1 MSGVMTGD
9 IICKA
14 VFEIIVVAVL
24 IKEWIRLFGG
34 AKASTEAYIYD
45 LQPLKRQ
52 IINVILCSIVFL
64 AWFYGNMMIKSGG
77 ISVVDAAFGCVLM
90 GELIG
95 VIILGSLKREQEY
108 TEGYSEETQDV
119 SESWDD
125 MEGYRHGASA
135 IDAVKDEEP
144 DKNDNSDEAYD
155 EEEKTDQQSYEED
168 IPDSE
173 NDDEGSDSEAQ
184 EEEMNFEEDAQEE
197 VQDLPEKSRKIRR
210 LTDISEFEKI
220 EKEMEEKTEKEN
232 KTEETEE
239 QKHAENMNETEF
251 EEISDWSEE

>member
-14 VFEIIVVAVL
+14 VFEIIVAAVL
-24 IKEWIRLFGG
+24 IKEWMRLFGG
-34 AKASTEAYIYD
+34 AKVSSEAYIYD

-52 IINVILCSIVFL
+52 IINVIVCSVVFL

-95 VIILGSLKREQEY
+95 VIILGSLKKEQDGSEDGSGE
-108 TEGYSEETQDV
+108 TQETAESWEDMKEFRRGASNVSDKEAFDEVIPVSEE
-119 SESWDD
+119 E
-125 MEGYRHGASA
+125 
-135 IDAVKDEEP
+135 DEP
-144 DKNDNSDEAYD
+144 
-155 EEEKTDQQSYEED
+155 
-168 IPDSE
+168 
-173 NDDEGSDSEAQ
+173 SDSEEI
-184 EEEMNFEEDAQEE
+184 EEGINIGEDVQEE
-197 VQDLPEKSRKIRR
+197 VPDLPEKSRKIRR

>member
-14 VFEIIVVAVL
+14 VFEIIVAAVL
-24 IKEWIRLFGG
+24 IKEWMRLFGG
-34 AKASTEAYIYD
+34 AKVSSEAYIYD

-52 IINVILCSIVFL
+52 IINVTVCSVVFL

-95 VIILGSLKREQEY
+95 VIILGSLKKEQD
-108 TEGYSEETQDV
+108 GSEEGSGETQETAESWEDMKEFRRGASNVSDKEAFDEVIPV
-119 SESWDD
+119 SE
-125 MEGYRHGASA
+125 
-135 IDAVKDEEP
+135 
-144 DKNDNSDEAYD
+144 
-155 EEEKTDQQSYEED
+155 EED
-168 IPDSE
+168 EP
-173 NDDEGSDSEAQ
+173 SDSEEI
-184 EEEMNFEEDAQEE
+184 EEGINIGEDVQEE
-197 VQDLPEKSRKIRR
+197 VPDLPEKSRKIRR

>member
-14 VFEIIVVAVL
+14 VFEIIVAAVL
-24 IKEWIRLFGG
+24 IKEWMRLFGG
-34 AKASTEAYIYD
+34 AKVSSEAYIYD

-52 IINVILCSIVFL
+52 IINVIVCSVVFL

-95 VIILGSLKREQEY
+95 VIILGSLKKEQD
-108 TEGYSEETQDV
+108 GSEEGSGETQETAESWEDMKEFRRGASNVSDKEAFDEVIPV
-119 SESWDD
+119 SE
-125 MEGYRHGASA
+125 
-135 IDAVKDEEP
+135 
-144 DKNDNSDEAYD
+144 
-155 EEEKTDQQSYEED
+155 EED
-168 IPDSE
+168 EP
-173 NDDEGSDSEAQ
+173 SDSE
-184 EEEMNFEEDAQEE
+184 EIEEDVQEE
-197 VQDLPEKSRKIRR
+197 VPDLTEKSRKIRR

>member
-34 AKASTEAYIYD
+34 AKVSSEAYIYD

-52 IINVILCSIVFL
+52 IINVIVCSVVFL

-95 VIILGSLKREQEY
+95 VIILGSLKKEQDD
-108 TEGYSEETQDV
+108 TEECSGETQEV

-125 MEGYRHGASA
+125 MKEFRRGAS
-135 IDAVKDEEP
+135 DKETFDEV
-144 DKNDNSDEAYD
+144 
-155 EEEKTDQQSYEED
+155 

-173 NDDEGSDSEAQ
+173 NEDEQSDSEEKEEVINVEEAVQQ
-184 EEEMNFEEDAQEE
+184 EEMP
-197 VQDLPEKSRKIRR
+197 DLPEKSRRIRR
-210 LTDISEFEKI
+210 LTDISEFENI
-220 EKEMEEKTEKEN
+220 EKEMEKEPEKEN
-232 KTEETEE
+232 KTAETEE
-239 QKHAENMNETEF
+239 QKHVENMNETEF

>member
-14 VFEIIVVAVL
+14 VFEIIVAAVL
-24 IKEWIRLFGG
+24 IKEWMRLFGG
-34 AKASTEAYIYD
+34 AKVSSEAYIYD

-52 IINVILCSIVFL
+52 IINVIVCSVVFL

-95 VIILGSLKREQEY
+95 VIILGSLKKEQD
-108 TEGYSEETQDV
+108 GSEEGSGETQETAESWEDMKEFRRGASNVSDKEAFDEVIPV
-119 SESWDD
+119 SE
-125 MEGYRHGASA
+125 
-135 IDAVKDEEP
+135 
-144 DKNDNSDEAYD
+144 
-155 EEEKTDQQSYEED
+155 EED
-168 IPDSE
+168 EP
-173 NDDEGSDSEAQ
+173 SDSEEI
-184 EEEMNFEEDAQEE
+184 EEGINIGEDVQEE
-197 VQDLPEKSRKIRR
+197 VPDLPEKSRKIRR

-220 EKEMEEKTEKEN
+220 EKEMEEEPEKED
-232 KTEETEE
+232 KAAETEE
-239 QKHAENMNETEF
+239 QKHEENMNETEF

>member
-14 VFEIIVVAVL
+14 VFEIIVAAVL
-24 IKEWIRLFGG
+24 IKEWMRLFGG
-34 AKASTEAYIYD
+34 AKVSSEAYIYD

-52 IINVILCSIVFL
+52 IINVIVCSVVFL

-77 ISVVDAAFGCVLM
+77 ISVVDAAFGCVLI

-95 VIILGSLKREQEY
+95 VIILGSLKKEQD
-108 TEGYSEETQDV
+108 GSEEGSGETQETAESWEDMKEFRRGASNVSDKEAFDEVIPV
-119 SESWDD
+119 SEK
-125 MEGYRHGASA
+125 E
-135 IDAVKDEEP
+135 DEP
-144 DKNDNSDEAYD
+144 
-155 EEEKTDQQSYEED
+155 
-168 IPDSE
+168 
-173 NDDEGSDSEAQ
+173 SDSE
-184 EEEMNFEEDAQEE
+184 EIEEDVQEE
-197 VQDLPEKSRKIRR
+197 VPDLPEKSRKIRR

>member
-14 VFEIIVVAVL
+14 VFEIIVAAVL
-24 IKEWIRLFGG
+24 IKEWMRLFGG
-34 AKASTEAYIYD
+34 AKVSSEAYIYD

-52 IINVILCSIVFL
+52 IINVIVCSVVFL

-95 VIILGSLKREQEY
+95 VIILGSLKKEQD
-108 TEGYSEETQDV
+108 GSEEGFGETQEAAESWEDMKEFRRGASNVSDKEAFDEVIPV
-119 SESWDD
+119 SE
-125 MEGYRHGASA
+125 
-135 IDAVKDEEP
+135 
-144 DKNDNSDEAYD
+144 
-155 EEEKTDQQSYEED
+155 EED
-168 IPDSE
+168 EP
-173 NDDEGSDSEAQ
+173 SDSEEI
-184 EEEMNFEEDAQEE
+184 EEGINIGEDVQEE
-197 VQDLPEKSRKIRR
+197 VPDLPEKSRKIRR

>member
-14 VFEIIVVAVL
+14 VFEIIVAAVL
-24 IKEWIRLFGG
+24 IKEWMRLFGG
-34 AKASTEAYIYD
+34 AKVSSEAYIYD

-52 IINVILCSIVFL
+52 IINVIVCSVVFL

-95 VIILGSLKREQEY
+95 VIILGSLKKEQD
-108 TEGYSEETQDV
+108 GSEEGSGETQETAESWEDMKEFRRGASNVSDKEVFDEVIPV
-119 SESWDD
+119 SE
-125 MEGYRHGASA
+125 
-135 IDAVKDEEP
+135 
-144 DKNDNSDEAYD
+144 
-155 EEEKTDQQSYEED
+155 EED
-168 IPDSE
+168 EP
-173 NDDEGSDSEAQ
+173 SDSEEI
-184 EEEMNFEEDAQEE
+184 EEGINIEEDVQEE
-197 VQDLPEKSRKIRR
+197 VPDLPEKSRKIRR

>member
-14 VFEIIVVAVL
+14 VFEIIVAAVL
-24 IKEWIRLFGG
+24 IKEWMRLFGG
-34 AKASTEAYIYD
+34 AKVSSEAYIYD

-52 IINVILCSIVFL
+52 IINVIVCSVVFL

-95 VIILGSLKREQEY
+95 VIILGSLKKEQD
-108 TEGYSEETQDV
+108 GSEEGSGETQETAESWEDMKEFRRGASNVLDKEAFDEVIPV
-119 SESWDD
+119 SE
-125 MEGYRHGASA
+125 
-135 IDAVKDEEP
+135 
-144 DKNDNSDEAYD
+144 
-155 EEEKTDQQSYEED
+155 EED
-168 IPDSE
+168 EP
-173 NDDEGSDSEAQ
+173 SDSEEI
-184 EEEMNFEEDAQEE
+184 EEGINIEEDVQEE
-197 VQDLPEKSRKIRR
+197 VPDLPEKSRKIRR

>member
-14 VFEIIVVAVL
+14 VFEIIVAAVL
-24 IKEWIRLFGG
+24 IKEWMRLFGG
-34 AKASTEAYIYD
+34 AKVSSEAYIYD

-52 IINVILCSIVFL
+52 IINVIVCSVVFL

-95 VIILGSLKREQEY
+95 VIILGSLKKEQD
-108 TEGYSEETQDV
+108 GSEEGFGETQEAAESWEDMKEFRRGASNVSDKEAFDEVIPV
-119 SESWDD
+119 SE
-125 MEGYRHGASA
+125 
-135 IDAVKDEEP
+135 
-144 DKNDNSDEAYD
+144 
-155 EEEKTDQQSYEED
+155 EED
-168 IPDSE
+168 EP
-173 NDDEGSDSEAQ
+173 SDSEEI
-184 EEEMNFEEDAQEE
+184 EEGINIEEDVQEE
-197 VQDLPEKSRKIRR
+197 VPDLPEKSRKIRR

>member
-14 VFEIIVVAVL
+14 VFEIIVAAVL
-24 IKEWIRLFGG
+24 IKEWMRLFGG
-34 AKASTEAYIYD
+34 AKVSSEAYIYD

-52 IINVILCSIVFL
+52 IINVIVCSVVFL

-95 VIILGSLKREQEY
+95 VIILGSLKKEQD
-108 TEGYSEETQDV
+108 GSEEGSGETQETAESWEDMKEFRRGASNVSDKEAFDEVIPV
-119 SESWDD
+119 SEK
-125 MEGYRHGASA
+125 E
-135 IDAVKDEEP
+135 DEP
-144 DKNDNSDEAYD
+144 
-155 EEEKTDQQSYEED
+155 
-168 IPDSE
+168 
-173 NDDEGSDSEAQ
+173 SDSEEI
-184 EEEMNFEEDAQEE
+184 EEGINIGEDVQEE
-197 VQDLPEKSRKIRR
+197 VPDLPEKSRKIRR

-232 KTEETEE
+232 KIEETEE

>member
-14 VFEIIVVAVL
+14 VFEIIVAAVL
-24 IKEWIRLFGG
+24 IKEWMRLFGG
-34 AKASTEAYIYD
+34 AKVSSEAYIYD

-52 IINVILCSIVFL
+52 IINVIVCSVVFL

-95 VIILGSLKREQEY
+95 VIILGSLKKEQD
-108 TEGYSEETQDV
+108 GSEEGSGETQETAESWEDMKEFRRGASNVSDKEAFDEVIPV
-119 SESWDD
+119 SEK
-125 MEGYRHGASA
+125 E
-135 IDAVKDEEP
+135 DEP
-144 DKNDNSDEAYD
+144 
-155 EEEKTDQQSYEED
+155 
-168 IPDSE
+168 
-173 NDDEGSDSEAQ
+173 SDSEEI
-184 EEEMNFEEDAQEE
+184 EEAINIGEDVKEE
-197 VQDLPEKSRKIRR
+197 VPDLPEKSRKIRR

-232 KTEETEE
+232 NTEETEE

>member
-14 VFEIIVVAVL
+14 VFEIIVAAVI
-24 IKEWIRLFGG
+24 IKEWMRLFGG
-34 AKASTEAYIYD
+34 AKVSSEAYIYD

-52 IINVILCSIVFL
+52 IINVIVCSVVFL

-95 VIILGSLKREQEY
+95 VIILGSLKKEQD
-108 TEGYSEETQDV
+108 GSEEGFGETQEAAESWEDMKEFRRGASNVSDKEAFDEVIPV
-119 SESWDD
+119 SE
-125 MEGYRHGASA
+125 EG
-135 IDAVKDEEP
+135 DEL
-144 DKNDNSDEAYD
+144 SDRED
-155 EEEKTDQQSYEED
+155 REEIEES
-168 IPDSE
+168 INIE
-173 NDDEGSDSEAQ
+173 EGV
-184 EEEMNFEEDAQEE
+184 QEE
-197 VQDLPEKSRKIRR
+197 VPDLPEKSRKIRR

-220 EKEMEEKTEKEN
+220 EKEMEEEPEKED
-232 KTEETEE
+232 KAAETEE
-239 QKHAENMNETEF
+239 QKHEENMNETEF

>member
-52 IINVILCSIVFL
+52 IINVIVCSVVFL

-95 VIILGSLKREQEY
+95 VIILGSLKKEQD
-108 TEGYSEETQDV
+108 GSEEGSGETQETAESWEDMKEFRRGASNVSDKEAFDEVIPV
-119 SESWDD
+119 SE
-125 MEGYRHGASA
+125 
-135 IDAVKDEEP
+135 
-144 DKNDNSDEAYD
+144 
-155 EEEKTDQQSYEED
+155 EED
-168 IPDSE
+168 EP
-173 NDDEGSDSEAQ
+173 SDG
-184 EEEMNFEEDAQEE
+184 EEIEEDVQEE
-197 VQDLPEKSRKIRR
+197 VPDLPEKSRKIRR

>member
-14 VFEIIVVAVL
+14 VFEIIVAAVL
-24 IKEWIRLFGG
+24 IKEWMRLFGG
-34 AKASTEAYIYD
+34 AKVSSEAYIYD

-52 IINVILCSIVFL
+52 IINVIVCSVVFL

-95 VIILGSLKREQEY
+95 VIILGSLKKEQD
-108 TEGYSEETQDV
+108 GSEEGFGETQEAAESWEDMKEFRRGASNVSDKEAFDEVIPV
-119 SESWDD
+119 SE
-125 MEGYRHGASA
+125 EG
-135 IDAVKDEEP
+135 DEL
-144 DKNDNSDEAYD
+144 SDRED
-155 EEEKTDQQSYEED
+155 REEIEES
-168 IPDSE
+168 I
-173 NDDEGSDSEAQ
+173 NI
-184 EEEMNFEEDAQEE
+184 EESVQEE
-197 VQDLPEKSRKIRR
+197 VPDLPEKSRKIRR

-220 EKEMEEKTEKEN
+220 EKEMEEEPEKED
-232 KTEETEE
+232 KAAETEE
-239 QKHAENMNETEF
+239 QKHEENMNETEF

>member
-14 VFEIIVVAVL
+14 VFEIIVAAVL
-24 IKEWIRLFGG
+24 IKEWMRLFGG
-34 AKASTEAYIYD
+34 AKVSSEAYIYD

-52 IINVILCSIVFL
+52 IINVIVCSVVFL

-95 VIILGSLKREQEY
+95 VIILGSLKKEQD
-108 TEGYSEETQDV
+108 GSEEGSGETQETA
-119 SESWDD
+119 ESWED
-125 MEGYRHGASA
+125 MKEFRRGASNVSDKEA
-135 IDAVKDEEP
+135 FDEVIP
-144 DKNDNSDEAYD
+144 VL
-155 EEEKTDQQSYEED
+155 EEE
-168 IPDSE
+168 
-173 NDDEGSDSEAQ
+173 DEPSDSE
-184 EEEMNFEEDAQEE
+184 EIEEDVQEE
-197 VQDLPEKSRKIRR
+197 VPDLPEKSRKIRR

>member
-14 VFEIIVVAVL
+14 VFEIIVAAVL
-24 IKEWIRLFGG
+24 IKEWMRLFGG
-34 AKASTEAYIYD
+34 AKVSSEAYIYD

-52 IINVILCSIVFL
+52 IINVIVCSVVFL

-77 ISVVDAAFGCVLM
+77 ISVVDAAFGCVLI

-95 VIILGSLKREQEY
+95 VIILGSLKKEQD
-108 TEGYSEETQDV
+108 GSEEGSGETQETAESWEDMKEFRRGASNVSDKEAFDEVIPV
-119 SESWDD
+119 SE
-125 MEGYRHGASA
+125 
-135 IDAVKDEEP
+135 
-144 DKNDNSDEAYD
+144 
-155 EEEKTDQQSYEED
+155 EED
-168 IPDSE
+168 EP
-173 NDDEGSDSEAQ
+173 SDSE
-184 EEEMNFEEDAQEE
+184 EIEEDVQEE
-197 VQDLPEKSRKIRR
+197 VPDLPEKSRKIRR

>member
-14 VFEIIVVAVL
+14 VFEIIVAAVL
-24 IKEWIRLFGG
+24 IKEWMRLFGG
-34 AKASTEAYIYD
+34 AKVSSEAYIYD

-52 IINVILCSIVFL
+52 IINVIVCSVVFL
-64 AWFYGNMMIKSGG
+64 SWFYGNMMIKSGG

-95 VIILGSLKREQEY
+95 VIILGSLKKEQD
-108 TEGYSEETQDV
+108 GSEEGSGETQETAESWEDMKEFRRGASNVSDKEAFDEVIPV
-119 SESWDD
+119 SE
-125 MEGYRHGASA
+125 
-135 IDAVKDEEP
+135 
-144 DKNDNSDEAYD
+144 
-155 EEEKTDQQSYEED
+155 EED
-168 IPDSE
+168 EP
-173 NDDEGSDSEAQ
+173 SDSEEI
-184 EEEMNFEEDAQEE
+184 EEGINIGEDVQEE
-197 VQDLPEKSRKIRR
+197 VPDLPEKSRKIRR

-239 QKHAENMNETEF
+239 QKHEENMNETEF

>member
-14 VFEIIVVAVL
+14 VFEIIVAAVL
-24 IKEWIRLFGG
+24 IKEWMRLFGG
-34 AKASTEAYIYD
+34 AKVSSEAYIYD

-52 IINVILCSIVFL
+52 IINVIVCSVVFL

-95 VIILGSLKREQEY
+95 VIILGSLKKEQD
-108 TEGYSEETQDV
+108 GSEEGSGETQETAESWEDMKEFRRGASNVSDKEAFDEVIPV
-119 SESWDD
+119 SE
-125 MEGYRHGASA
+125 
-135 IDAVKDEEP
+135 
-144 DKNDNSDEAYD
+144 
-155 EEEKTDQQSYEED
+155 EED
-168 IPDSE
+168 EP
-173 NDDEGSDSEAQ
+173 SDSE
-184 EEEMNFEEDAQEE
+184 EIKEDVQEE
-197 VQDLPEKSRKIRR
+197 VPDLPEKSRKIRR

>member
-14 VFEIIVVAVL
+14 VFEIIVAAVL
-24 IKEWIRLFGG
+24 IKEWMRLFGG
-34 AKASTEAYIYD
+34 AKVSSEAYIYD

-52 IINVILCSIVFL
+52 IINVIVCSVVFL

-95 VIILGSLKREQEY
+95 VIILGSLKKEQD
-108 TEGYSEETQDV
+108 GSEEGSGETQETAESWEDMKEFRRGASNVSDKEAFDEVIPV
-119 SESWDD
+119 SE
-125 MEGYRHGASA
+125 EG
-135 IDAVKDEEP
+135 DEL
-144 DKNDNSDEAYD
+144 SDRED
-155 EEEKTDQQSYEED
+155 REEIEES
-168 IPDSE
+168 INIE
-173 NDDEGSDSEAQ
+173 EGV
-184 EEEMNFEEDAQEE
+184 QEE
-197 VQDLPEKSRKIRR
+197 VPDLPEKSRKIRR

-220 EKEMEEKTEKEN
+220 EKEMEEEPEKED
-232 KTEETEE
+232 KAAETEE
-239 QKHAENMNETEF
+239 QKHEENMNETEF

>member
-14 VFEIIVVAVL
+14 VFEIIVAAVL
-24 IKEWIRLFGG
+24 IKEWMRLFGG
-34 AKASTEAYIYD
+34 AKVSSEAYIYD

-52 IINVILCSIVFL
+52 IINVIVCSVVFL

-95 VIILGSLKREQEY
+95 VIILGSLKKEQD
-108 TEGYSEETQDV
+108 GSEEGSGETQETAESWEDMKEFRRGASNVSDKEAFDEFIPV
-119 SESWDD
+119 SE
-125 MEGYRHGASA
+125 
-135 IDAVKDEEP
+135 
-144 DKNDNSDEAYD
+144 
-155 EEEKTDQQSYEED
+155 EED
-168 IPDSE
+168 EP
-173 NDDEGSDSEAQ
+173 SDSEEI
-184 EEEMNFEEDAQEE
+184 EEGINIEEDVQEE
-197 VQDLPEKSRKIRR
+197 VPDLPEKSRKIRR

>member
-14 VFEIIVVAVL
+14 VFEIIVAAVL
-24 IKEWIRLFGG
+24 IKEWMRLFGG
-34 AKASTEAYIYD
+34 AKVSSEAYIYD

-52 IINVILCSIVFL
+52 IINVIVCSVVFL

-77 ISVVDAAFGCVLM
+77 ISVVDPAFGCVLM

-95 VIILGSLKREQEY
+95 VIILGSLKKEQD
-108 TEGYSEETQDV
+108 GSEEGSGETQETAESWEDMKEFRRGASNVSDKEAFDEVIPV
-119 SESWDD
+119 SEK
-125 MEGYRHGASA
+125 E
-135 IDAVKDEEP
+135 DEP
-144 DKNDNSDEAYD
+144 
-155 EEEKTDQQSYEED
+155 
-168 IPDSE
+168 
-173 NDDEGSDSEAQ
+173 SDSE
-184 EEEMNFEEDAQEE
+184 EIKEDVQEE
-197 VQDLPEKSRKIRR
+197 VPDLPEKSRKIRR

>member
-14 VFEIIVVAVL
+14 VFEIIVAAVL
-24 IKEWIRLFGG
+24 IKEWMRLFGG
-34 AKASTEAYIYD
+34 AKVSSEAYIYD

-52 IINVILCSIVFL
+52 IINVIVCSVVFL

-95 VIILGSLKREQEY
+95 VIILGSLKKEQD
-108 TEGYSEETQDV
+108 GSEEGSGETQETAESWEDMKEFRRGASNVSDKEAFDEVIPV
-119 SESWDD
+119 SEK
-125 MEGYRHGASA
+125 E
-135 IDAVKDEEP
+135 DEP
-144 DKNDNSDEAYD
+144 
-155 EEEKTDQQSYEED
+155 
-168 IPDSE
+168 
-173 NDDEGSDSEAQ
+173 SDSEEI
-184 EEEMNFEEDAQEE
+184 EEAINIGEDVKEE
-197 VQDLPEKSRKIRR
+197 VPDLPEKSRKIRR

-220 EKEMEEKTEKEN
+220 EKEMEEKTEKED

>member
-14 VFEIIVVAVL
+14 VFEIIVAAVL
-24 IKEWIRLFGG
+24 IKEWMRLFGG
-34 AKASTEAYIYD
+34 AKVSSEAYIYD

-52 IINVILCSIVFL
+52 IINVIVCSVVFL

-95 VIILGSLKREQEY
+95 VIILGSLKKEQD
-108 TEGYSEETQDV
+108 GSEEGSGETQETAESWEDMKEFRRGASNVSDKEAFDEVIPV
-119 SESWDD
+119 SE
-125 MEGYRHGASA
+125 
-135 IDAVKDEEP
+135 
-144 DKNDNSDEAYD
+144 
-155 EEEKTDQQSYEED
+155 EED
-168 IPDSE
+168 EP
-173 NDDEGSDSEAQ
+173 SDSE
-184 EEEMNFEEDAQEE
+184 EIEEDVQEE
-197 VQDLPEKSRKIRR
+197 VPDLPEKSRKIRR

-232 KTEETEE
+232 KTEGTEE

>member
-14 VFEIIVVAVL
+14 VFEIIVAAVL
-24 IKEWIRLFGG
+24 IKEWMRLFGG
-34 AKASTEAYIYD
+34 AKASSEAYIYD

-52 IINVILCSIVFL
+52 IINVIVCSVVFL

-95 VIILGSLKREQEY
+95 VIILGSLKKEQD
-108 TEGYSEETQDV
+108 GSEEGSGETQETAESWEDMKEFRRGASNVSDKEAFDEVIPV
-119 SESWDD
+119 SE
-125 MEGYRHGASA
+125 
-135 IDAVKDEEP
+135 
-144 DKNDNSDEAYD
+144 
-155 EEEKTDQQSYEED
+155 EED
-168 IPDSE
+168 EP
-173 NDDEGSDSEAQ
+173 SDSEEI
-184 EEEMNFEEDAQEE
+184 EEAINIGEDVQEE
-197 VQDLPEKSRKIRR
+197 VPDLPEKSRKIRR

>member
-14 VFEIIVVAVL
+14 VFEIIVAAVL
-24 IKEWIRLFGG
+24 IKEWMRLFGG
-34 AKASTEAYIYD
+34 AKVSSEAYIYD

-52 IINVILCSIVFL
+52 IINVIVCSVVFL

-95 VIILGSLKREQEY
+95 VIILGSLKKEQD
-108 TEGYSEETQDV
+108 GSEEGSGETQETAESWEDMKEFRRGASNVSDKEAFDEVIPV
-119 SESWDD
+119 SEK
-125 MEGYRHGASA
+125 E
-135 IDAVKDEEP
+135 DEP
-144 DKNDNSDEAYD
+144 
-155 EEEKTDQQSYEED
+155 
-168 IPDSE
+168 
-173 NDDEGSDSEAQ
+173 SDSE
-184 EEEMNFEEDAQEE
+184 EIEEDVQEE
-197 VQDLPEKSRKIRR
+197 VPDLPEKSRKIRR

>member
-14 VFEIIVVAVL
+14 VFEIIVAAVL
-24 IKEWIRLFGG
+24 IKEWMRLFGG
-34 AKASTEAYIYD
+34 AKASSEAYIYD

-52 IINVILCSIVFL
+52 IINVIVCSVVFL

-95 VIILGSLKREQEY
+95 VIILGSLKKEQD
-108 TEGYSEETQDV
+108 GSEEGSGETQETAESWEDMKEFRRGASNVSDKEAFDEVIPV
-119 SESWDD
+119 SE
-125 MEGYRHGASA
+125 
-135 IDAVKDEEP
+135 
-144 DKNDNSDEAYD
+144 
-155 EEEKTDQQSYEED
+155 EED
-168 IPDSE
+168 EP
-173 NDDEGSDSEAQ
+173 SDSEEI
-184 EEEMNFEEDAQEE
+184 EEGINIEEDVHEE
-197 VQDLPEKSRKIRR
+197 VPDLPEKSRKIRR

>member
-14 VFEIIVVAVL
+14 VFEIIVAAVL
-24 IKEWIRLFGG
+24 IKEWMRLFGG
-34 AKASTEAYIYD
+34 AKVSSEAYIYD

-52 IINVILCSIVFL
+52 IINVIVCSVVFL

-95 VIILGSLKREQEY
+95 VIILGSLKKEQD
-108 TEGYSEETQDV
+108 GSEEGSGETQETAESWEDMKEFRRGASNVSDKEAFDEVIPV
-119 SESWDD
+119 SE
-125 MEGYRHGASA
+125 
-135 IDAVKDEEP
+135 
-144 DKNDNSDEAYD
+144 
-155 EEEKTDQQSYEED
+155 EED
-168 IPDSE
+168 EP
-173 NDDEGSDSEAQ
+173 SDSEEI
-184 EEEMNFEEDAQEE
+184 EEGINIEEDVQEE
-197 VQDLPEKSRKIRR
+197 VPDLPEKSRKIRR

-220 EKEMEEKTEKEN
+220 EKEMEEKTEKEMEEKTEKEN

>member
-14 VFEIIVVAVL
+14 VFEIIVAAVL
-24 IKEWIRLFGG
+24 IKEWMRLFGG
-34 AKASTEAYIYD
+34 AKVSSEAYIYD

-52 IINVILCSIVFL
+52 IINIIVSIVVFL

-95 VIILGSLKREQEY
+95 VIILGSLKKEQD
-108 TEGYSEETQDV
+108 GSEEGSGETQETAESWEDMKEFRRGASNVSDKEAFDDVIPV
-119 SESWDD
+119 SE
-125 MEGYRHGASA
+125 
-135 IDAVKDEEP
+135 
-144 DKNDNSDEAYD
+144 
-155 EEEKTDQQSYEED
+155 EED
-168 IPDSE
+168 EP
-173 NDDEGSDSEAQ
+173 SDSE
-184 EEEMNFEEDAQEE
+184 EIEEDVQEE
-197 VQDLPEKSRKIRR
+197 VPDLPEKSRKIRR

>member
-14 VFEIIVVAVL
+14 VFEIIVAAVL
-24 IKEWIRLFGG
+24 IKEWMRLFGG
-34 AKASTEAYIYD
+34 AKVSSEAYIYD

-52 IINVILCSIVFL
+52 IINVIVCSVVFL

-95 VIILGSLKREQEY
+95 VIILGSLKKEQD
-108 TEGYSEETQDV
+108 GSEEGSGETQETAESWEDMKEFRRGASNVSDKEAFDEVIPV
-119 SESWDD
+119 SE
-125 MEGYRHGASA
+125 
-135 IDAVKDEEP
+135 
-144 DKNDNSDEAYD
+144 
-155 EEEKTDQQSYEED
+155 EED
-168 IPDSE
+168 EP
-173 NDDEGSDSEAQ
+173 SDSE
-184 EEEMNFEEDAQEE
+184 EIEEDVQEE
-197 VQDLPEKSRKIRR
+197 VPDLPEKSRKIRR

-220 EKEMEEKTEKEN
+220 EKEN
-232 KTEETEE
+232 KIEETEE

>member
-14 VFEIIVVAVL
+14 VFEIIVAAVL
-24 IKEWIRLFGG
+24 IKEWMRLFGG
-34 AKASTEAYIYD
+34 AKASSEAYIYD

-52 IINVILCSIVFL
+52 IINVIVCSVVFL

-95 VIILGSLKREQEY
+95 VIILGSLKKEQD
-108 TEGYSEETQDV
+108 GSEEGSGETQETAESWEDMKEFRRGASNVSDKEAFDEVIPV
-119 SESWDD
+119 SE
-125 MEGYRHGASA
+125 EG
-135 IDAVKDEEP
+135 DEL
-144 DKNDNSDEAYD
+144 SDRED
-155 EEEKTDQQSYEED
+155 REEIEES
-168 IPDSE
+168 INIE
-173 NDDEGSDSEAQ
+173 EGV
-184 EEEMNFEEDAQEE
+184 QEE
-197 VQDLPEKSRKIRR
+197 VPDLPEKSRKIRR

-220 EKEMEEKTEKEN
+220 EKEMEEEPEKED
-232 KTEETEE
+232 KAAETEE
-239 QKHAENMNETEF
+239 QKHEENMNETEF

>member
-14 VFEIIVVAVL
+14 VFEIIVAAVL
-24 IKEWIRLFGG
+24 IKEWMRLFGG
-34 AKASTEAYIYD
+34 AKVSSEAYIYD

-52 IINVILCSIVFL
+52 IINVIVCSVVFL

-95 VIILGSLKREQEY
+95 VIILGSLKKEQD
-108 TEGYSEETQDV
+108 GSEEGSGETQETAESWEDMKEFRRGASNVSDKEAFDEVIPV
-119 SESWDD
+119 SE
-125 MEGYRHGASA
+125 
-135 IDAVKDEEP
+135 
-144 DKNDNSDEAYD
+144 
-155 EEEKTDQQSYEED
+155 EED
-168 IPDSE
+168 EP
-173 NDDEGSDSEAQ
+173 SDSEEI
-184 EEEMNFEEDAQEE
+184 EEAINIGEDVKEE
-197 VQDLPEKSRKIRR
+197 VPDLPEKSRKIRR

>member
-14 VFEIIVVAVL
+14 VFEIIVAAVL
-24 IKEWIRLFGG
+24 IKEWMRLFGG
-34 AKASTEAYIYD
+34 AKVSSEAYIYD

-52 IINVILCSIVFL
+52 IINVIVCSVVFL

-95 VIILGSLKREQEY
+95 VIILGSLKKEQD
-108 TEGYSEETQDV
+108 GSEEGSGETQETAESWEDMKEFRRGASNVSDKEAFDEVIPV
-119 SESWDD
+119 SE
-125 MEGYRHGASA
+125 
-135 IDAVKDEEP
+135 
-144 DKNDNSDEAYD
+144 
-155 EEEKTDQQSYEED
+155 EED
-168 IPDSE
+168 EP
-173 NDDEGSDSEAQ
+173 SDSEEI
-184 EEEMNFEEDAQEE
+184 EEGINIGEDVQEE
-197 VQDLPEKSRKIRR
+197 VPDLPEKSRKIRR

-251 EEISDWSEE
+251 KEISDWSEE

>member
-14 VFEIIVVAVL
+14 VFEIIVAAVL
-24 IKEWIRLFGG
+24 IKEWMRLFGG
-34 AKASTEAYIYD
+34 AKVSSEAYIYD

-52 IINVILCSIVFL
+52 IINVIVCSVVFL

-95 VIILGSLKREQEY
+95 VIILGSLKKEQD
-108 TEGYSEETQDV
+108 GSEEGSGETQETAESWEDMKEFRRGASNVSDKEAFDEVIPV
-119 SESWDD
+119 SE
-125 MEGYRHGASA
+125 
-135 IDAVKDEEP
+135 
-144 DKNDNSDEAYD
+144 
-155 EEEKTDQQSYEED
+155 EED
-168 IPDSE
+168 EP
-173 NDDEGSDSEAQ
+173 SDSEDI
-184 EEEMNFEEDAQEE
+184 EEDVQE
-197 VQDLPEKSRKIRR
+197 VVTDLPEKSRKIRR

>member
-14 VFEIIVVAVL
+14 VFEIIVAAVL
-24 IKEWIRLFGG
+24 IKEWMRLFGG
-34 AKASTEAYIYD
+34 AKVSSEAYIYD

-52 IINVILCSIVFL
+52 IINVIVCSVVFL

-95 VIILGSLKREQEY
+95 VIILGSLKKEQD
-108 TEGYSEETQDV
+108 GSEEGSGETQETAESWEDMKEFRRGASNVSDKEAFDEVIPV
-119 SESWDD
+119 SEK
-125 MEGYRHGASA
+125 E
-135 IDAVKDEEP
+135 DEP
-144 DKNDNSDEAYD
+144 
-155 EEEKTDQQSYEED
+155 
-168 IPDSE
+168 
-173 NDDEGSDSEAQ
+173 SDSEEI
-184 EEEMNFEEDAQEE
+184 EEGINIEEDVQEE
-197 VQDLPEKSRKIRR
+197 VPDLPEKSRKIRR

>member
-14 VFEIIVVAVL
+14 VFEIIVAAVL
-24 IKEWIRLFGG
+24 IKEWMRLFGG
-34 AKASTEAYIYD
+34 AKVSSEAYIYD

-52 IINVILCSIVFL
+52 IINVIVCSVVFL

-90 GELIG
+90 GELIS
-95 VIILGSLKREQEY
+95 VIILGSLKKEQD
-108 TEGYSEETQDV
+108 GSEEGSGETQETAESWEDMKEFRRGASNVSDKEAFDEVIPV
-119 SESWDD
+119 SE
-125 MEGYRHGASA
+125 
-135 IDAVKDEEP
+135 
-144 DKNDNSDEAYD
+144 
-155 EEEKTDQQSYEED
+155 EED
-168 IPDSE
+168 EP
-173 NDDEGSDSEAQ
+173 SDSE
-184 EEEMNFEEDAQEE
+184 EIEEDVQEE
-197 VQDLPEKSRKIRR
+197 VPDLPEKSRKIRR

>member
-14 VFEIIVVAVL
+14 VFEIIVAAVL
-24 IKEWIRLFGG
+24 IKEWMRLFGG
-34 AKASTEAYIYD
+34 AKASSEAYIYD

-52 IINVILCSIVFL
+52 IINVIVCSVVFL

-95 VIILGSLKREQEY
+95 VIILGSLKKEQD
-108 TEGYSEETQDV
+108 GSEEGSGETQETAESWEDMKEFRRGASNVSDKEAFDEVIPV
-119 SESWDD
+119 SE
-125 MEGYRHGASA
+125 
-135 IDAVKDEEP
+135 
-144 DKNDNSDEAYD
+144 
-155 EEEKTDQQSYEED
+155 EED
-168 IPDSE
+168 EP
-173 NDDEGSDSEAQ
+173 SDSE
-184 EEEMNFEEDAQEE
+184 EIEEDVQEE
-197 VQDLPEKSRKIRR
+197 VPDLPEKSRKIRR

>member
-14 VFEIIVVAVL
+14 VFEIIVAAVL
-24 IKEWIRLFGG
+24 IKEWMRLFGG
-34 AKASTEAYIYD
+34 AKVSSEAYIYD

-52 IINVILCSIVFL
+52 IINVIVCSVVFL

-95 VIILGSLKREQEY
+95 IIILGSLKKEQD
-108 TEGYSEETQDV
+108 GSEEGSGETQETAESWEDMKEFRRGASNVSDKEAFDEVIPV
-119 SESWDD
+119 SE
-125 MEGYRHGASA
+125 
-135 IDAVKDEEP
+135 
-144 DKNDNSDEAYD
+144 
-155 EEEKTDQQSYEED
+155 EED
-168 IPDSE
+168 EP
-173 NDDEGSDSEAQ
+173 SDSE
-184 EEEMNFEEDAQEE
+184 EIKEDVQEE
-197 VQDLPEKSRKIRR
+197 VPDLPEKSRKIRR